1 VTLPFAVG
9 DRVVVRYR
17 LPDGRATDA
26 LGMLAA
32 MTAEHLV
39 VEGVRGVEEIPLDAV
54 LLAKPVPPRP
64 DRRSRD
70 DAAGSDVEPS
80 PAPR

>member
-1 VTLPFAVG
+1 MTLPFSVG

-17 LPDGRATDA
+17 LADGRATDA
-26 LGMLAA
+26 LGMLTA

-64 DRRSRD
+64 AR
-70 DAAGSDVEPS
+70 
-80 PAPR
+80 PRALGD

>member
-26 LGMLAA
+26 LGVLTA
-32 MTAEHLV
+32 MTAESLV
-39 VEGVRGVEEIPLDAV
+39 IEGVRGVERVQVDSV
-54 LLAKPVPPRP
+54 LLAKAVPPRSARWSGGGGEGP
-64 DRRSRD
+64 G
-70 DAAGSDVEPS
+70 AGSSSARP
-80 PAPR
+80 